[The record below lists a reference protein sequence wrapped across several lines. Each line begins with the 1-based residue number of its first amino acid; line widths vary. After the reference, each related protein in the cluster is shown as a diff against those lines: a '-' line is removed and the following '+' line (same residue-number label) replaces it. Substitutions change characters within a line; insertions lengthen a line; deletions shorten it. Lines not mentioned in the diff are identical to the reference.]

1 MAACD
6 ITDCTMITHIT
17 AGILKHAEQ
26 DPGPHL
32 IVAPASLLEN
42 WQREL
47 QRWCPGLEVV
57 TYYGSDRGALRQ
69 QLLYSRYACP
79 AIILLSQLLFTA
91 CLGMST
97 LLDKLFCLAKLGS
110 RARDDSH
117 IHKLSQHRQA
127 AA

>member
-1 MAACD
+1 
-6 ITDCTMITHIT
+6 MITRIT

-47 QRWCPGLEVV
+47 QRWCPRLEVV
-57 TYYGSDRGALRQ
+57 TYYGSDRSALRQ

-79 AIILLSQLLFTA
+79 AIIFLSAVHHLSWHVDISLM
-91 CLGMST
+91 LG
-97 LLDKLFCLAKLGS
+97 KLFCLAKPGS
-110 RARDDSH
+110 QAQDDSH
-117 IHKLSQHRQA
+117 IHKSRHHRQA

>member
-1 MAACD
+1 MLIHA
-6 ITDCTMITHIT
+6 T
-17 AGILKHAEQ
+17 AGMLKHAEQ

-69 QLLYSRYACP
+69 QLLYSRCADP
-79 AIILLSQLLFTA
+79 AISFLFWLQLMT
-91 CLGMST
+91 CLEMVHTG
-97 LLDKLFCLAKLGS
+97 LVCLA
-110 RARDDSH
+110 
-117 IHKLSQHRQA
+117 
-127 AA
+127 